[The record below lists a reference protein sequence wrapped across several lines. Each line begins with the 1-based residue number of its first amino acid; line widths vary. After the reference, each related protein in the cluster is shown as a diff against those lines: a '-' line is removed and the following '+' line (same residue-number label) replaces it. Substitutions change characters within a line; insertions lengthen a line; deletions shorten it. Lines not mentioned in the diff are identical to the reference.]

1 MNVKTIVQLLIFL
14 ITFIFI
20 FFIVK
25 NTFFSKKKN
34 IINLDLEDKIIS
46 ENVIVNENK
55 TNVIEKLN
63 YKSIDTNGNEYY
75 LNAELGVISEENPDI
90 LILENVS
97 GKLKL
102 NNKSDIEIYADFAK
116 YNSKSFDTY
125 FYQNVSGFFEDSKVY
140 ADNFDLL
147 FNSSKAILYNN
158 ISFFDKNTL
167 AKADEILLD
176 LISGDINIKML
187 DKEKKIQIIKN

>member
-34 IINLDLEDKIIS
+34 IINLDSEDKIIS
-46 ENVIVNENK
+46 ENVTVNENK

-147 FNSSKAILYNN
+147 FNSNKAILYNN